1 MKVSNVICGL
11 IICVICAYA
20 LVKFIQNIPKINL
33 EIIGGALVTIIILIG
48 FVFGLIIM
56 FNKE

>member
-11 IICVICAYA
+11 IICVVCAYT

-33 EIIGGALVTIIILIG
+33 EVIGGALVTIIILIG